1 MVLSVRPVLSG
12 SDDLARYLPK
22 VPASD
27 FFSNADGYGEVMAD
41 KPIVPVSKNG
51 KTIGYVFLNTDF
63 SGSIGYSGK
72 PIKILI
78 GLDNRGHIAGAKL
91 VKHTEPIVLAGIP
104 EKKILDFIEAYKTLD
119 TARIAGASPGDNAP
133 PADIVSGATVTVLVI
148 DDSIRRASVR
158 VARLLGL
165 AGLSIITKKTAT
177 IKKTVTRT
185 MNDIKDWETMTG
197 EGSVRRL
204 KLSVGDINAAFG
216 KTGNAIAI
224 ERAEPGSPEDTFI
237 DLYVA
242 SLSVPGIAKSLIG
255 EAEYAHLQK
264 RLKAGHEAFLVMGNG
279 RYSFKGSGYVRG
291 GIFDRI
297 VVIQGEETMRF
308 RDKVHKRLGEVVASG
323 APDFKEV
330 GVFMTPKDTSFD
342 PVEEWRLQLLVHR
355 AIGAIQKVFVNFNL
369 TYQLPSKYV
378 NVEKIVASKGK
389 AAVAS
394 GALFVEDEDEI
405 ARNALWQRIWQ
416 QKTTKIVILVLAIT
430 VLTIMFFF
438 QNFLVVNERLT
449 NRFRIGFLLFTLFWI
464 GFYAQAQLSV
474 VNVFVFANALLGEFR
489 WQFFLLEPLIFI
501 LWCSVAASILFWG
514 RGAYCGWLCPFGALQ
529 ELLNKVARWR
539 NIPQITLPWGLHE
552 RLWPIKY
559 LIFLALLGLSVYS
572 LAFAEQFAE
581 IEPFKTAIVLRFER
595 SWPYILFVGALL
607 VAGLFIERFY
617 CRYLCPLGAALAI
630 PARIAMFHWLKR
642 YRNCGDPCHLC
653 AQDCMVQAIDPM
665 GEINPNECLHCLN
678 CQTMYFNENIC
689 PVVIQKNAKAR
700 KGEKALKANLKGKN
714 TAKIEETKTL
724 VRKPRR
730 LGRARTMED

>member
-1 MVLSVRPVLSG
+1 M
-12 SDDLARYLPK
+12 
-22 VPASD
+22 
-27 FFSNADGYGEVMAD
+27 
-41 KPIVPVSKNG
+41 
-51 KTIGYVFLNTDF
+51 
-63 SGSIGYSGK
+63 
-72 PIKILI
+72 
-78 GLDNRGHIAGAKL
+78 
-91 VKHTEPIVLAGIP
+91 
-104 EKKILDFIEAYKTLD
+104 
-119 TARIAGASPGDNAP
+119 
-133 PADIVSGATVTVLVI
+133 SGATVTVLVI

-165 AGLSIITKKTAT
+165 AGLSIVTKKTAT
-177 IKKTVTRT
+177 VKKTVNRA
-185 MNDIKDWETMTG
+185 MDELKDWETMTG

-224 ERAEPGSPEDTFI
+224 ERAEPGSSEDNFI

-255 EAEYAHLQK
+255 EAEYGHLQK
-264 RLKAGHEAFLVMGNG
+264 RLKAGQEAFLVMGNG

-330 GVFMTPKDTSFD
+330 GLFMTPKGASFD
-342 PVEEWRLQLLVHR
+342 PVETWRLQLLVHR
-355 AIGAIQKVFVNFNL
+355 AIGAIKKVFVNFNL
-369 TYQLPSKYV
+369 SYQMPSKYV
-378 NVEKIVASKGK
+378 SVEKIIAPKGK
-389 AAVAS
+389 TIVSS
-394 GALFVEDEDEI
+394 GTLLLDDEDEI

-416 QKTTKIVILVLAIT
+416 QKTAKVVILVLAIS

-489 WQFFLLEPLIFI
+489 WEFFLLEPLIFI

-514 RGAYCGWLCPFGALQ
+514 RGAFCGWLCPFGALQ
-529 ELLNKVARWR
+529 ELLNKVARWW
-539 NIPQITLPWGLHE
+539 NVPQITLPWGLHE

-572 LAFAEQFAE
+572 LAFAEQLAE
-581 IEPFKTAIVLRFER
+581 IEPFKTAIVLRFSR

-607 VAGLFIERFY
+607 FAGLFIERFY

-678 CQTMYFNENIC
+678 CQTMYFNENTC
-689 PVVIQKNAKAR
+689 PVVIQKMAKAR
-700 KGEKALKANLKGKN
+700 KGEKGDLDGKN
-714 TAKIEETKTL
+714 SAKIAEAKTM

-730 LGRARTMED
+730 LGRARTIEE

>member
-1 MVLSVRPVLSG
+1 
-12 SDDLARYLPK
+12 
-22 VPASD
+22 
-27 FFSNADGYGEVMAD
+27 MAD
-41 KPIVPVSKNG
+41 KPVVLVSKNS

-78 GLDNRGHIAGAKL
+78 GLDIHGRIAGAKL

-104 EKKILDFIEAYKTLD
+104 EKKITNFIEAYKTLD
-119 TARIAGASPGDNAP
+119 TAKIASASSTDNAP

-165 AGLSIITKKTAT
+165 AGLSVAHKKTAT
-177 IKKTVTRT
+177 VKKTVNRA
-185 MNDIKDWETMTG
+185 MHDIKDWETMTG

-204 KLSVGDINAAFG
+204 KLSVGDINAAFA

-224 ERAEPGSPEDTFI
+224 DRPEPGSPDETFI

-264 RLKAGHEAFLVMGNG
+264 RLKAGREAFLVMGSG

-297 VVIQGEETMRF
+297 VVIQGEEPMRF
-308 RDKVHKRLGEVVASG
+308 RDKVHKRLGEVVAAG
-323 APDFKEV
+323 APDVKEV
-330 GVFMTPKDTSFD
+330 GVFMTPKGANFD
-342 PVEEWRLQLLVHR
+342 PVETWRLQLLVHR
-355 AIGAIQKVFVNFNL
+355 AIGAIKKVFVNFNL
-369 TYQLPSKYV
+369 SYQLPSKYV
-378 NVEKIVASKGK
+378 SVEKIALSKGQK
-389 AAVAS
+389 VVANKT
-394 GALFVEDEDEI
+394 LHVDDEDEA

-416 QKTTKIVILVLAIT
+416 QKTAMIVILVLAIS

-474 VNVFVFANALLGEFR
+474 VNVLVFANALLGEFR

-501 LWCSVAASILFWG
+501 WWCSVAASILFWG
-514 RGAYCGWLCPFGALQ
+514 RGAFCGWLCPFGALQ

-539 NIPQITLPWGLHE
+539 NVPQITLPWGLHE

-572 LAFAEQFAE
+572 LSFAEQLAE
-581 IEPFKTAIVLRFER
+581 IEPFKTAIVLRFDR
-595 SWPYILFVGALL
+595 SWPYILFVGVLL

-653 AQDCMVQAIDPM
+653 AQDCMVQAIDPL
-665 GEINPNECLHCLN
+665 GEINPNECLHCLH
-678 CQTMYFNENIC
+678 CQTMYFNENVC
-689 PVVIQKNAKAR
+689 PVVIQKTAKAR
-700 KGEKALKANLKGKN
+700 KAGNASKGNLDGKN
-714 TAKIEETKTL
+714 TATIDEAKTL
-724 VRKPRR
+724 LRKPRR
-730 LGRARTMED
+730 LGRARTIED